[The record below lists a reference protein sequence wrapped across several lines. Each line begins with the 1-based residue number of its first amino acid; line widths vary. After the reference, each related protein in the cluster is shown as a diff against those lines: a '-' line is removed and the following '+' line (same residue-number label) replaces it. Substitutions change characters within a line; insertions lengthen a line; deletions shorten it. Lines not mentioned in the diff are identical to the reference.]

1 MASFQTGDLVKYIGK
16 VIPDAIDVPV
26 VPPKERP
33 YGIVIEV
40 KAIMTGKPDEEGT
53 GKMELI
59 LVKWF
64 DESWNISGDGLAE
77 EISADLQ
84 FIQKASLS

>member
-1 MASFQTGDLVKYIGK
+1 MSSYQPGDLVKYIGK

-26 VPPKERP
+26 VPPKKRP

-40 KAIMTGKPDEEGT
+40 KALMTGKPDDPGT

-64 DESWNISGDGLAE
+64 DESWNISGGGLAE
-77 EISADLQ
+77 EISADLL
-84 FIQKASLS
+84 FIQRASAS